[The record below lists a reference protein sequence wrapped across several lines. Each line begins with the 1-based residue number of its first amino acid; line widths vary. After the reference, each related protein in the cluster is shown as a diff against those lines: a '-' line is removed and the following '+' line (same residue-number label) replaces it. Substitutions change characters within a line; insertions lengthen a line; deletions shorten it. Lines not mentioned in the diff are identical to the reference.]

1 MMSFHLLKQ
10 AVLEPFQKPY
20 LLLWALTS
28 SGLLYLLNLQASIY
42 DIGNPHWVFTMAGMI
57 LLSPFFNGGF
67 IFLLRAGYSGQRL
80 PLATAIKQ
88 VLPAYGSLVLGE
100 LLVNII
106 VGLGAILF
114 VFPGIYFGLRL
125 IFYKQEML
133 IAGARG
139 IAALKM
145 SIVRTS
151 ISGRNQ
157 VLFLYL
163 SIAYLPA
170 ALSTVVAFFFP
181 MNSLWDALAILS
193 SALVFAW
200 SNILVT
206 RIYLQLSEKDPLDA
220 VM

>member
-1 MMSFHLLKQ
+1 MSFHLLRQ
-10 AVLEPFQKPY
+10 AILEPFQKPY
-20 LLLWALTS
+20 LLVWAIAY
-28 SGLLYLLNLQASIY
+28 SGLLYLLNLQASLY
-42 DIGNPHWVFTMAGMI
+42 DIGNPRWVLTMAGII

-67 IFLLRAGYSGQRL
+67 IVLLRAGYSGQRL
-80 PLATAIKQ
+80 PLAAAITQ
-88 VLPAYGSLVLGE
+88 VTPAYGSLVLGE

-114 VFPGIYFGLRL
+114 VIPGIYFGLRL
-125 IFYKQEML
+125 IFYKQETL

-139 IAALKM
+139 TAALKL

-151 ISGRNQ
+151 VPGRIQ

-170 ALSTVVAFFFP
+170 ALSTAVAFFSP
-181 MNSLWDALAILS
+181 VNALWDVLAVSS
-193 SALVFAW
+193 SALVFSW

-206 RIYLQLSEKDPLDA
+206 RIYLELSKKSGSNA
-220 VM
+220 FV